1 MTTTY
6 NVIRHNESDTQDA
19 ESIFGASQVDES
31 QAPSY
36 GGTATVEDLKK
47 TYQGSTTL
55 QQTFGSFENYLGYM
69 TEASEMLGQQNW
81 WNAEGV
87 DARGTGEKRREEED
101 LSRGPAQDT
110 ARDDLRQSNYNARQS
125 QYQQW
130 LMSEQNQALMAK
142 YGISPTITNEKGDVF
157 NWTGSGYVRTY
168 KQDRSQGR
176 QIAKAI
182 MIGIASYGVGQVVSG
197 ALAGTAGGGA
207 SGAAGGASGAAGGAA
222 GVAAPTA
229 TSGSSIAGSIA
240 QATGL
245 TTGTV
250 SSAAGAMVGN
260 AAGQLLLTGEINL
273 ADMFTAGITAGIL
286 EVADALQ
293 YMDPALAESV
303 PLGFVDDQINNLA
316 DLLHTDYNTALDI
329 AKAVS
334 VGAIEGGDLQG
345 IVNGA
350 VATLGADYITD
361 TIQET
366 IGTTVPNFFEEGTTT
381 INPNAVEEVA
391 RIVLR
396 DGLNGELDA
405 GTLMSAGL
413 GYIRNDGTFA
423 FMDPSPLFPEVE
435 FGDFDVDFGLPDV
448 DLVGGEGFDITYEA
462 ALDEEG
468 EGNLILQYDQNTV
481 DQIENILKEAKEAG
495 SEFNQAVIQPIVD
508 VIQEAGYAVDDY
520 VLQPIKEAAESLWNA
535 LPDLP
540 EGPQTNLPSL
550 TGPDVNIPVDIDTPS
565 FSLSDINFNRPFG
578 EQAARFS
585 PLTAGAMAQQV
596 QLLSPVQVNP
606 YDPTRFGSP
615 IVSNLFSEYIK

>member
-6 NVIRHNESDTQDA
+6 NVIRHNESDTQEA
-19 ESIFGASQVDES
+19 ESIWGAYDVDES
-31 QAPSY
+31 AAPNY

-69 TEASEMLGQQNW
+69 TEASEMLGQQDW
-81 WNAEGV
+81 WNAEGI
-87 DARGTGEKRREEED
+87 DQRTPSQIRREEED

-142 YGISPTITNEKGDVF
+142 YGIAPSITNEKGDVF
-157 NWTGSGYVRTY
+157 KWTGSGYVRTY
-168 KQDRSQGR
+168 KQSRNQGA

-182 MIGIASYGVGQVVSG
+182 LVGMASYGVGQVVSG
-197 ALAGTAGGGA
+197 ALAGAGGAAGGGA
-207 SGAAGGASGAAGGAA
+207 GGAAGGAA

-229 TSGSSIAGSIA
+229 TSGSSIASSIA

-250 SSAAGAMVGN
+250 SSAAGAMAGN
-260 AAGQLLLTGEINL
+260 AAGQLLLTGEINP
-273 ADMFTAGITAGIL
+273 ADMLTAGITAGIL

-345 IVNGA
+345 IVAGA
-350 VATLGADYITD
+350 AATLGADYITD

-366 IGTTVPNFFEEGTTT
+366 IGTTIPNFFEEGTTT

-413 GYIRNDGTFA
+413 GYIRNDGTFS

-448 DLVGGEGFDITYEA
+448 DLVGGEGFGITYEA

-540 EGPQTNLPSL
+540 DLPSL
-550 TGPDVNIPVDIDTPS
+550 TGPDVNIPVDIDRPS
-565 FSLSDINFNRPFG
+565 FSLSDIDFNRPFG

-585 PLTAGAMAQQV
+585 PLTAGAMTQQV

>member
-6 NVIRHNESDTQDA
+6 NVIRHNESDTQEA
-19 ESIFGASQVDES
+19 ESIWGAYDVDES
-31 QAPSY
+31 AAPNY

-69 TEASEMLGQQNW
+69 TEASEMLGQQDW
-81 WNAEGV
+81 WNAEGI
-87 DARGTGEKRREEED
+87 DQRTPSQIRREEED

-142 YGISPTITNEKGDVF
+142 YGIAPSITNEKGDVF
-157 NWTGSGYVRTY
+157 KWTGSGYVRTY
-168 KQDRSQGR
+168 KQSRNQGA

-182 MIGIASYGVGQVVSG
+182 LVGMASYGVGQVVSG
-197 ALAGTAGGGA
+197 ALAGAG
-207 SGAAGGASGAAGGAA
+207 GAAGGGAGGAA

-229 TSGSSIAGSIA
+229 TSGSSIASSIA

-250 SSAAGAMVGN
+250 SSAAGAMAGN
-260 AAGQLLLTGEINL
+260 AAGQLLLTGEINP
-273 ADMFTAGITAGIL
+273 ADMLTAGITAGIL

-345 IVNGA
+345 IVAGA
-350 VATLGADYITD
+350 AATLGADYITD

-366 IGTTVPNFFEEGTTT
+366 IGTTIPNFFEEGTTT

-413 GYIRNDGTFA
+413 GYIRNDGTFS

-435 FGDFDVDFGLPDV
+435 FGDFDIDFGFDGDFGLPDV
-448 DLVGGEGFDITYEA
+448 DLVGGEGFGITYEA

-540 EGPQTNLPSL
+540 DLPSL
-550 TGPDVNIPVDIDTPS
+550 TGPDGNIPVDIDRPS
-565 FSLSDINFNRPFG
+565 FSLSDIDFNRPFG

-585 PLTAGAMAQQV
+585 PLTAGAMTQQV

>member
-6 NVIRHNESDTQDA
+6 NVIRHNESDTQEA
-19 ESIFGASQVDES
+19 ESIWGAYDVDES
-31 QAPSY
+31 VAPNY
-36 GGTATVEDLKK
+36 GGTASVEDLKK

-69 TEASEMLGQQNW
+69 TEASEMLGQQSW
-81 WNAEGV
+81 WNAEGI
-87 DARGTGEKRREEED
+87 DQRTPSQIRREEED

-142 YGISPTITNEKGDVF
+142 YGIAPTITNEKGDKF
-157 NWTGSGYVRTY
+157 HWTGSGYVRTY
-168 KQDRSQGR
+168 KQSRNQGA

-182 MIGIASYGVGQVVSG
+182 LIGMASYGVGKVVSG
-197 ALAGTAGGGA
+197 AMLGTG
-207 SGAAGGASGAAGGAA
+207 GAAGGGAGGAA

-250 SSAAGAMVGN
+250 SSAAGAMAGN
-260 AAGQLLLTGEINL
+260 AAGQLLLTGEINP
-273 ADMFTAGITAGIL
+273 ADMLTAGITAGIL
-286 EVADALQ
+286 EAADALQ

-345 IVNGA
+345 IVAGA
-350 VATLGADYITD
+350 AATLGADYITD

-540 EGPQTNLPSL
+540 EGPQINLPSL

-606 YDPTRFGSP
+606 YDPARFGSP

>member
-6 NVIRHNESDTQDA
+6 NVIRHNESDTQEA
-19 ESIFGASQVDES
+19 ESIWGAYDVDES
-31 QAPSY
+31 AAPNY

-87 DARGTGEKRREEED
+87 DARGAGEKRREEED

-142 YGISPTITNEKGDVF
+142 YGIAPTITNEKGDKF
-157 NWTGSGYVRTY
+157 HWTGSGYVRTY
-168 KQDRSQGR
+168 KQDRSQGA

-182 MIGIASYGVGQVVSG
+182 MVGIASYGVGQVVSG
-197 ALAGTAGGGA
+197 ALAGAG
-207 SGAAGGASGAAGGAA
+207 GAAGGGAGGAA

-229 TSGSSIAGSIA
+229 TSGSSIASSIA

-250 SSAAGAMVGN
+250 SSAAGAMAGN
-260 AAGQLLLTGEINL
+260 AAGQLLLTGEINP
-273 ADMFTAGITAGIL
+273 ADMLTAGLTAGIL
-286 EVADALQ
+286 EAADALQ

-329 AKAVS
+329 AKSVA

-345 IVNGA
+345 IVAGA
-350 VATLGADYITD
+350 AATLGADYITD

-366 IGTTVPNFFEEGTTT
+366 IGTTIPNFFEEGTTT

-413 GYIRNDGTFA
+413 GYIRNDGTFS

-448 DLVGGEGFDITYEA
+448 DLVGGEGFGITYEA

-520 VLQPIKEAAESLWNA
+520 VLQPIKEAAESIWNA

-540 EGPQTNLPSL
+540 DLPSL
-550 TGPDVNIPVDIDTPS
+550 TGPDVNITGPDVNIPVDIDTPS

-578 EQAARFS
+578 EEANRFS

-596 QLLSPVQVNP
+596 QLLSPVQVNT

>member
-6 NVIRHNESDTQDA
+6 NVIRHNESDTQEA
-19 ESIFGASQVDES
+19 ESIWGAYDVDES
-31 QAPSY
+31 AAPNY

-81 WNAEGV
+81 WNAEGI
-87 DARGTGEKRREEED
+87 DQRTPSQIRREEED

-142 YGISPTITNEKGDVF
+142 YGIAPTITNEKGDKF
-157 NWTGSGYVRTY
+157 HWTGSGYVRTY
-168 KQDRSQGR
+168 KEDRSQGAD
-176 QIAKAI
+176 IAKAI
-182 MIGIASYGVGQVVSG
+182 LIGMASYGVGQVVSG
-197 ALAGTAGGGA
+197 ALAGAG
-207 SGAAGGASGAAGGAA
+207 GAAGGGAGGAA

-229 TSGSSIAGSIA
+229 TSGSSIASSIA

-250 SSAAGAMVGN
+250 SSAAGAMAGN
-260 AAGQLLLTGEINL
+260 AAGQLLLTGEINP
-273 ADMFTAGITAGIL
+273 ADMLTAGLTAGIL

-303 PLGFVDDQINNLA
+303 PLGFLDDQINNLA

-329 AKAVS
+329 AKSVA

-345 IVNGA
+345 IVAGA
-350 VATLGADYITD
+350 AATLGADYITD

-366 IGTTVPNFFEEGTTT
+366 IGTTIPNFFEEGTTT

-413 GYIRNDGTFA
+413 GYIRNDGTFS

-448 DLVGGEGFDITYEA
+448 DLVGGEGFGITYEA

-550 TGPDVNIPVDIDTPS
+550 TGRGVNIPVDADTPS

-578 EQAARFS
+578 EEVAIFS

-596 QLLSPVQVNP
+596 QLLSPVQVNT

>member
-6 NVIRHNESDTQDA
+6 NVIRHNESDTQEA
-19 ESIFGASQVDES
+19 ESIYGASQVDDS
-31 QAPSY
+31 QAPNY

-47 TYQGSTTL
+47 TYEGSTTL

-69 TEASEMLGQQNW
+69 TEASEMLGAQDW
-81 WNAEGV
+81 WNAEGI
-87 DARGTGEKRREEED
+87 DLRSQSEILREGED
-101 LSRGPAQDT
+101 LARGPAQDT
-110 ARDDLRQSNYNARQS
+110 TRDDLRQSNYNARQS
-125 QYQQW
+125 AYQQW
-130 LMSEQNQALMAK
+130 FMSEENQALMAK
-142 YGISPTITNEKGDVF
+142 YGIAPTITNEKGDVF
-157 NWTGSGYVRTY
+157 TWTGSGYVRTY
-168 KQDRSQGR
+168 KENRSQGK

-182 MIGIASYGVGQVVSG
+182 MVGVASYGIGQ
-197 ALAGTAGGGA
+197 LATGYFAGAGGAAG
-207 SGAAGGASGAAGGAA
+207 GAGGASGASGAA

-229 TSGSSIAGSIA
+229 TSGSSIASSIA

-250 SSAAGAMVGN
+250 SSTAGAMVGN
-260 AAGQLLLTGEINL
+260 AAGQLLLTGEINP
-273 ADMFTAGITAGIL
+273 ADMLTAGFTAGIL
-286 EVADALQ
+286 EAADALQ

-350 VATLGADYITD
+350 IATLGADYITD

-381 INPNAVEEVA
+381 INPNAVEEMA
-391 RIVLR
+391 RVVLR
-396 DGLNGELDA
+396 DGLNGELDS

-413 GYIRNDGTFA
+413 GYISSDGTFA
-423 FMDPSPLFPEVE
+423 FMDPSPLFPDIE
-435 FGDFDVDFGLPDV
+435 FGDVFGDVADFFPDV
-448 DLVGGEGFDITYEA
+448 DLVGGEGFDIAYEA
-462 ALDEEG
+462 AQEAEEA
-468 EGNLILQYDQNTV
+468 GNIILQYDQNTV

-520 VLQPIKEAAESLWNA
+520 VLQPIKEAAEALW
-535 LPDLP
+535 DS
-540 EGPQTNLPSL
+540 LPSL
-550 TGPDVNIPVDIDTPS
+550 PNLSGPDVNIPVDIDTPS
-565 FSLSDINFNRPFG
+565 FSLSDIDFNKPFG
-578 EQAARFS
+578 EQARPFS
-585 PLTAGAMAQQV
+585 PLTAGAMSQPT
-596 QLLSPVQVNP
+596 QLLSPVQVSP

>member
-6 NVIRHNESDTQDA
+6 NVIRHNESDTQEA
-19 ESIFGASQVDES
+19 ESIWGAYDVDES
-31 QAPSY
+31 AAPNY
-36 GGTATVEDLKK
+36 GGTASVEDLKK

-87 DARGTGEKRREEED
+87 DARGAGEKRREEED

-142 YGISPTITNEKGDVF
+142 YGIAPTITNEKGDKF
-157 NWTGSGYVRTY
+157 HWTGSGYVRTY
-168 KQDRSQGR
+168 KQDRSQGA

-182 MIGIASYGVGQVVSG
+182 MVGIASYGVGQVVSG
-197 ALAGTAGGGA
+197 ALAGAG
-207 SGAAGGASGAAGGAA
+207 GAAGGGAGGAA

-229 TSGSSIAGSIA
+229 TSGSSIASSIA

-250 SSAAGAMVGN
+250 SSAAGAMAGN
-260 AAGQLLLTGEINL
+260 AAGQLLLTGEINP
-273 ADMFTAGITAGIL
+273 ADMLTAGLTAGIL
-286 EVADALQ
+286 EAADALQ

-345 IVNGA
+345 IVAGA
-350 VATLGADYITD
+350 AATLGADYITD

-391 RIVLR
+391 RVVLR

-413 GYIRNDGTFA
+413 GYIRNDGTFS
-423 FMDPSPLFPEVE
+423 FMDPSPLFPE
-435 FGDFDVDFGLPDV
+435 FGDFDVDFGLPDI

-495 SEFNQAVIQPIVD
+495 SEFNQAVIQPIVG

-535 LPDLP
+535 LPD
-540 EGPQTNLPSL
+540 LPSL

-578 EQAARFS
+578 EEANRFS

-596 QLLSPVQVNP
+596 QLLSPVQVNT